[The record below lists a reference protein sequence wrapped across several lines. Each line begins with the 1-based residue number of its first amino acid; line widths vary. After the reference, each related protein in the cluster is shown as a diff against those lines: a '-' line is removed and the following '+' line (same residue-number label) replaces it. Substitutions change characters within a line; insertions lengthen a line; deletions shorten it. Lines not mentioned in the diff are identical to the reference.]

1 MMRHRTALAASV
13 IVVILGA
20 LPEMLAQQPAV
31 AKQTFVF
38 VHGAW
43 GGGWDW
49 RPVADILTSR
59 GHVVFRA
66 TLTGLGERVHLAT
79 PDIGLETHITDVV
92 NTIQYENLRD
102 VTLVGHSYGGMVI
115 TGVADRVPERLGHLV
130 YVDAFVPE
138 NGESLITLNAAN
150 GNKDLT
156 AVGGFVVP
164 SWVKPGAPPPT
175 DVPQPAKTFTDLLTL
190 KNPLRARLPTTY
202 ILTVDSGATT
212 DRFDPYAARATAKGW
227 RVQRLTADHNA
238 QRSAR
243 DELCALLERIR

>member
-1 MMRHRTALAASV
+1 MRHRTTLAASV

-20 LPEMLAQQPAV
+20 LPAMLAQQPAV
-31 AKQTFVF
+31 PKQTFVF

-49 RPVADILTSR
+49 RPVAETLTSR

-92 NTIQYENLRD
+92 NTIQYEKLRD

-115 TGVADRVPERLGHLV
+115 TGVADRIPERLAYLV

-138 NGESLITLNAAN
+138 NGESLMSLNAAN
-150 GNKDLT
+150 GNKPLT
-156 AVGGFVVP
+156 AVSGFVVP
-164 SWVKPGAPPPT
+164 SWVEPGAAPPT
-175 DVPQPAKTFTDLLTL
+175 DVPQPAKTFTDRLTL
-190 KNPLRARLPTTY
+190 TNPLRARIPTTY
-202 ILTVDSGATT
+202 ILTVDAGATT

>member
-1 MMRHRTALAASV
+1 MRQRTILAASV
-13 IVVILGA
+13 IVVMLGG
-20 LPEMLAQQPAV
+20 LPVSLAQQPAT
-31 AKQTFVF
+31 AKQTYVL

-92 NTIQYENLRD
+92 NTIQYQNLRD

-115 TGVADRVPERLGHLV
+115 TGVADRVPERLAHLV

-138 NGESLITLNAAN
+138 NGESIMSLVTAN
-150 GNKDLT
+150 GGKSPAAT
-156 AVGGFVVP
+156 GGFVVP
-164 SWVKPGAPPPT
+164 AWVKPGTAPPT
-175 DVPQPAKTFTDLLTL
+175 DVPQPAKTFTDPLTL
-190 KNPLRARLPTTY
+190 KNPLRARIPTTY
-202 ILTVDSGATT
+202 ILTVDPGATT
-212 DRFDPYAARATAKGW
+212 DVFDPYAARATAKGW
-227 RVQRLTADHNA
+227 LVQRLTADHNA

-243 DELCALLERIR
+243 DELCALLERVR